1 MSFSPKLVLL
11 RGRQPNA
18 TAGADRAL
26 GLEEALGLHLESLY
40 RTARVL
46 TGSDPAAED
55 LVQEAALRACRGWD
69 GLRSI
74 PAVKT
79 WLLRIL
85 HRTFLNLRR
94 HDSRR
99 PLIVDMDIEEL
110 LSHPLLSQGDFR
122 ESADGAL
129 GEDVAAALA
138 ALPAGFLEAV
148 WLVDVE
154 ELKLAEA
161 AEVLELPLGT
171 VASRVHRARRLLRES
186 LAAARER
193 RR

>member
-1 MSFSPKLVLL
+1 MSSPKLVLL
-11 RGRQPNA
+11 RERKPNP
-18 TAGADRAL
+18 TDGADRAL

-99 PLIVDMDIEEL
+99 PPIVDLDIDEL
-110 LSHPLLSQGDFR
+110 LSHPLLSQGDWR
-122 ESADGAL
+122 EPADGAL

-138 ALPAGFLEAV
+138 ALPAGFREAV

-186 LAAARER
+186 LAARAGER
-193 RR
+193 RC